1 MHTRLYAYQAFLLAI
16 AVRRFATENMWHCS
30 QEAHPKEQ
38 TYSNPNAIPNPFRCV
53 IFAQSFFFKQ
63 LKANPES
70 HAIETCNCVSRHDKY
85 YLVLNLFGLT
95 YREFYVK
102 IPLLFGQIYSTL
114 HKLSKHTLPF
124 RKRTL
129 LSFR

>member
-53 IFAQSFFFKQ
+53 IFAPSFFFKQ

-70 HAIETCNCVSRHDKY
+70 HAIETCNCASRHVTTNITWY
-85 YLVLNLFGLT
+85 
-95 YREFYVK
+95 
-102 IPLLFGQIYSTL
+102 
-114 HKLSKHTLPF
+114 
-124 RKRTL
+124 
-129 LSFR
+129 